1 MSDDNSSESL
11 RAYKVLWP
19 DHDVGYLIKST
30 ERYIVYL
37 DKEGDIDW
45 ATSEAYDAAVQTTEG
60 FDPRKRNAVENDAAI
75 LEVTPSTGLSPQT
88 CRQFKR
94 LIGEALVC
102 SFEFDYVSAR
112 KMLVSAQSF
121 IRARTEE
128 ISRYWYLLAS
138 IFGWLPFAVVG
149 SIGWLDRSSL
159 RAFIGLDAFW
169 LVFAMIAGAFGA
181 LLSVITRAGR
191 LKFDSSAGRPLHWL
205 EGCSRIAAG
214 AISALVV
221 AFAVRSGIILSSLI
235 RDHDLYTTMML
246 AALVAGAG
254 ERLAPSIISKLEA
267 VNVSISPK
275 SEGTEGSR
283 NKGRKVL

>member
-1 MSDDNSSESL
+1 MSDDHSRDNL
-11 RAYKVLWP
+11 RAYKALWP

-45 ATSEAYDAAVQTTEG
+45 STTDAHDAAERASET

-102 SFEFDYVSAR
+102 SFEVDYVSAR
-112 KMLVSAQSF
+112 KMLTSAQSF

-138 IFGWLPFAVVG
+138 IICWVPFAVAG
-149 SIGWLDRSSL
+149 AAAWLTRGQL
-159 RAFIGLDAFW
+159 RAVIGLDAFW
-169 LVFAMIAGAFGA
+169 LLFAMVAGAFGA
-181 LLSVITRAGR
+181 LLSVMTRAGR

-221 AFAVRSGIILSSLI
+221 AFAVRSGIILSSLV
-235 RDHDLYTTMML
+235 RDHELYTSMML

-254 ERLAPSIISKLEA
+254 ERFAPSIISKLEA
-267 VNVSISPK
+267 VNVSTSSK
-275 SEGTEGSR
+275 SEGTEATR
-283 NKGRKVL
+283 NKPR